1 MIHSMRRSAQQLPET
16 EIERILQEGSH
27 GVLAVCD
34 GDEPYAVPLSYVY
47 ERGHIYFHS
56 AVTGHKLGAI
66 ASNNRVSFCVVG
78 RDEVQPERFSTRYES
93 VIAFGRAAIVTDST
107 LKRHALEMLVQKYSP
122 GYQHNGKRE
131 IEQEWDH
138 VQIVEIAVQHCT
150 GKRSAQ

>member
-1 MIHSMRRSAQQLPET
+1 MLFPSAT
-16 EIERILQEGSH
+16 FTRK
-27 GVLAVCD
+27 
-34 GDEPYAVPLSYVY
+34 VY
-47 ERGHIYFHS
+47 IYFHS

-131 IEQEWDH
+131 IRQEWDH